1 VPERGVHVILTGQE
15 TTMPDPVAEAQ
26 QAYATFIDP
35 FRSLVLATVG
45 AGGKPH
51 ASYAPFVVDERR
63 HLYCLVS
70 GMAEHTGNLQAA
82 GRACAMFIEDESGA
96 QQIFARRRLTYD
108 CRADFVPAGD
118 PLRADIA
125 RRFTER
131 FGGIAKQ
138 LLSMPDFRPVR
149 LVPESG
155 RFVIGFGAAFEVEG
169 ADLSRLVHRDGGGG
183 GHGHGAAPAG
193 HGAAPTDDL
202 IPGDG
207 RLPAVAEQRIVA
219 HMNADHAAALLGY
232 ARVHARRPDV
242 TAARMVAID
251 AGGLDL
257 VVQAGRGEERLRVA
271 FAQPLRRAS
280 EARSVLVQ
288 MAEEARA
295 GG

>member
-1 VPERGVHVILTGQE
+1 
-15 TTMPDPVAEAQ
+15 MPDPVAEAQ

-82 GRACAMFIEDESGA
+82 GRACALFIEDESGA

-108 CRADFVPAGD
+108 CRADFVPEGD

-169 ADLSRLVHRDGGGG
+169 ADLSRLVHRDGGGQ
-183 GHGHGAAPAG
+183 GHGHGEAHGHGG
-193 HGAAPTDDL
+193 HGAGTADDV
-202 IPGDG
+202 IGADG
-207 RLPAVAEQRIVA
+207 KLPASAAWRIVQ
-219 HMNADHAAALLGY
+219 HMNADHGAALLGF
-232 ARVHARRPDV
+232 AHVQARRPDV
-242 TAARMVAID
+242 TAARLVAID
-251 AGGLDL
+251 AAGLDL
-257 VVQAGRGEERLRVA
+257 VVDAGRGEERLRVV
-271 FAQPLRRAS
+271 FPEPLRRVS
-280 EARSVLVQ
+280 EARGVLIRMTEQ
-288 MAEEARA
+288 ARA
-295 GG
+295 AE

>member
-1 VPERGVHVILTGQE
+1 
-15 TTMPDPVAEAQ
+15 MPDPLAIAQ
-26 QAYATFIDP
+26 QSYATFIDP
-35 FRSLVLATVG
+35 FRSVVLATTDAKG
-45 AGGKPH
+45 RPH
-51 ASYAPFVVDERR
+51 ASYAPFVVDEQRR
-63 HLYCLVS
+63 FYCLVS
-70 GMAEHTGNLQAA
+70 GMAEHTGNLQAT
-82 GRACAMFIEDESGA
+82 GKACVMFIEDESAA

-131 FGGIAKQ
+131 FGGIAQQ
-138 LLSMPDFRPVR
+138 LLSMPDFRPARLIPVR
-149 LVPESG
+149 G
-155 RFVIGFGAAFEVEG
+155 RFVIGFGEAFEVEG
-169 ADLSRLVHRDGGGG
+169 ADLSRLVHRGGGGG
-183 GHGHGAAPAG
+183 GHGHGAQPAG
-193 HGAAPTDDL
+193 HGVAPTGHGAPPADDL

-280 EARSVLVQ
+280 EARALLVR

-295 GG
+295 GA

>member
-1 VPERGVHVILTGQE
+1 
-15 TTMPDPVAEAQ
+15 MPDPVAEAQ
-26 QAYATFIDP
+26 QAYATFVDS
-35 FRSLVLATVG
+35 FRSVVLATTDADG
-45 AGGKPH
+45 RPH

-70 GMAEHTGNLQAA
+70 GLAEHTANLQAT
-82 GRACAMFIEDESGA
+82 GRACALFIEDEGRA

-108 CRADFVPAGD
+108 CRADVVPAGD

-131 FGGIAKQ
+131 FGGIAQQ

-149 LVPESG
+149 LVPVKG
-155 RFVIGFGAAFEVEG
+155 RFVIGFGAAFDVEG
-169 ADLSRLVHRDGGGG
+169 ADLARLVHRGGGGG
-183 GHGHGAAPAG
+183 GHGHGAPPAG
-193 HGAAPTDDL
+193 HGAAPADDL

-207 RLPAVAEQRIVA
+207 RLPAVAERRIVD

-242 TAARMVAID
+242 TTARMVAID

-257 VVQAGRGEERLRVA
+257 VVDAGHGEERLRVP

-280 EARSVLVQ
+280 EARTVLVR

-295 GG
+295 EG